1 MPMDWTCSITKEL
14 WRGQGNSRAWHTGG
28 QIDFGTAGRGPGPA
42 LDWIEIGVSLTWEP
56 CHSQTW
62 QNESICVER
71 DHSDHTEKEEIKL
84 EVKNSGAEG

>member
-1 MPMDWTCSITKEL
+1 MCSVTKEL
-14 WRGQGNSRAWHTGG
+14 SRGQGNSRAWHTGR

-62 QNESICVER
+62 QNERGFVDR
-71 DHSDHTEKEEIKL
+71 DHSDHIEKEEIKL
-84 EVKNSGAEG
+84 EVKKNSSAAG